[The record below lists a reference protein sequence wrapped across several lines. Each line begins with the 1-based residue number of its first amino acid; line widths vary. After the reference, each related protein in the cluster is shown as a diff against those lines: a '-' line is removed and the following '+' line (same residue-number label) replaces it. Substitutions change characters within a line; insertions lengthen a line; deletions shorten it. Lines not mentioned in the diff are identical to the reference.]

1 MSPEP
6 SIEEFAEVFLHSRAM
21 KGPRAKILRAHF
33 DSPDYIA
40 TMSQLAQKVG
50 YQNFNAANLQY
61 GKLAK
66 HLSKEIHWN
75 EKETSKEYMSWI
87 SLLVKFKKPSGGDW
101 ELILKPNVV
110 EALKKIGWKQ
120 GLLPVFSS
128 RSEAE
133 NNILEEQESYY
144 EGSRKLIYST
154 RYERDPNLRKQ
165 VIKLKGTACS
175 CCGFDFEQTYGELGK
190 GFIHIH
196 HTKPLSTYE
205 EEAIISPDDL
215 VPVCANCHMIIHR
228 QKTSTLSI
236 EDLKKIYE
244 FHKGK

>member
-66 HLSKEIHWN
+66 HLSKEIHW
-75 EKETSKEYMSWI
+75 
-87 SLLVKFKKPSGGDW
+87 
-101 ELILKPNVV
+101 
-110 EALKKIGWKQ
+110 
-120 GLLPVFSS
+120 
-128 RSEAE
+128 
-133 NNILEEQESYY
+133 EEQESYY

-205 EEAIISPDDL
+205 GEEAIISPDDL

>member
-75 EKETSKEYMSWI
+75 EKETSKEYMSCI
-87 SLLVKFKKPSGGDW
+87 SLLVKFKKP
-101 ELILKPNVV
+101 
-110 EALKKIGWKQ
+110 
-120 GLLPVFSS
+120 
-128 RSEAE
+128 
-133 NNILEEQESYY
+133 
-144 EGSRKLIYST
+144 
-154 RYERDPNLRKQ
+154 
-165 VIKLKGTACS
+165 
-175 CCGFDFEQTYGELGK
+175 
-190 GFIHIH
+190 
-196 HTKPLSTYE
+196 
-205 EEAIISPDDL
+205 
-215 VPVCANCHMIIHR
+215 
-228 QKTSTLSI
+228 
-236 EDLKKIYE
+236 
-244 FHKGK
+244 

>member
-75 EKETSKEYMSWI
+75 EKETSKAVRERNGQAAYSGDNGRGKQFEITKM
-87 SLLVKFKKPSGGDW
+87 VKAWLQCF
-101 ELILKPNVV
+101 
-110 EALKKIGWKQ
+110 
-120 GLLPVFSS
+120 
-128 RSEAE
+128 
-133 NNILEEQESYY
+133 
-144 EGSRKLIYST
+144 
-154 RYERDPNLRKQ
+154 
-165 VIKLKGTACS
+165 
-175 CCGFDFEQTYGELGK
+175 
-190 GFIHIH
+190 
-196 HTKPLSTYE
+196 
-205 EEAIISPDDL
+205 
-215 VPVCANCHMIIHR
+215 
-228 QKTSTLSI
+228 
-236 EDLKKIYE
+236 
-244 FHKGK
+244 